1 MVEELALRTIG
12 AYGPHVWC

>member
-12 AYGPHVWC
+12 AYGPHEWC